1 VKDTAG
7 QGNPACP
14 GCGHD
19 PPRPLT
25 ASFLLCGGLTAAAQQ
40 QASVTPLVAGTI
52 NTVTRTNP
60 RKINGPWADG
70 RVLDL
75 HSSGSEFLGYDE
87 FGHEQF
93 DTRRTEVGEL
103 LYRLKYRN
111 DATAIDEIGIVAGEF
126 IRSWR
131 VEFEVIVPAP
141 PTRARRVQPLHQIAD
156 ELARRFEVPVVKAVT
171 KNAAGAAELKD
182 LREFHERQAV
192 LEGALSVNAAAIAGK
207 RVLLV
212 GDLIRSGATLGA
224 VATALSDAGAAIIF
238 AFALTKT
245 RRV

>member
-1 VKDTAG
+1 M
-7 QGNPACP
+7 
-14 GCGHD
+14 
-19 PPRPLT
+19 
-25 ASFLLCGGLTAAAQQ
+25 LLRRAQSREQAARTILG
-40 QASVTPLVAGTI
+40 VTK
-52 NTVTRTNP
+52 TNP
-60 RKINGPWADG
+60 LRIDGPWADG

-87 FGHEQF
+87 YGHEQF

-103 LYRLKYRN
+103 LYRLKYRG
-111 DATAIDEIGIVAGEF
+111 DTTAIQEIGTVAEHF

-131 VEFEVIVPAP
+131 IEFDVIVPAP
-141 PTRARRVQPLHQIAD
+141 PTRSRRVQPLHQIAD
-156 ELARRFEVPVVKAVT
+156 ELSRRFDVPVVKAVT
-171 KNAAGAAELKD
+171 KKAAGAAELKN

-192 LEGALSVNAAAIAGK
+192 LQGALAVNGRAVSGK

-212 GDLIRSGATLGA
+212 DDLIRSGATLGA
-224 VATALSDAGAAIIF
+224 VAAALTDAGAAIIF

>member
-1 VKDTAG
+1 
-7 QGNPACP
+7 
-14 GCGHD
+14 
-19 PPRPLT
+19 
-25 ASFLLCGGLTAAAQQ
+25 
-40 QASVTPLVAGTI
+40 VTK
-52 NTVTRTNP
+52 TNP
-60 RKINGPWADG
+60 RKIDGPWADG

-111 DATAIDEIGIVAGEF
+111 DITAVAEIGVVAETF

-131 VEFEVIVPAP
+131 IEFDVIVPAP
-141 PTRARRVQPLHQIAD
+141 PTRYRRVQPLHQIAD
-156 ELARRFEVPVVKAVT
+156 ELARRFDVAVVKAVS
-171 KNAAGAAELKD
+171 KNAAGAAELKN

-192 LEGALSVNAAAIAGK
+192 LQGALTVNARSIAGK
-207 RVLLV
+207 RVFLID
-212 GDLIRSGATLGA
+212 DLIRSGATLGA
-224 VATALSDAGAAIIF
+224 VAVALSEAGAATIF

>member
-1 VKDTAG
+1 MRQNVV
-7 QGNPACP
+7 
-14 GCGHD
+14 
-19 PPRPLT
+19 
-25 ASFLLCGGLTAAAQQ
+25 
-40 QASVTPLVAGTI
+40 VTTI
-52 NTVTRTNP
+52 NP
-60 RKINGPWADG
+60 RKIDGPSADG

-75 HSSGSEFLGYDE
+75 HSTGSEFLGYDE

-93 DTRRTEVGEL
+93 HTRRTEVGEL

-111 DATAIDEIGIVAGEF
+111 DATAVAEIGTVAEEL

-131 VEFEVIVPAP
+131 IKFDVIVPAP
-141 PTRARRVQPLHQIAD
+141 PTRSRRVQPLHQIAD
-156 ELARRFEVPVVKAVT
+156 ELARRFDVPVVKAVS

-192 LEGALSVNAAAIAGK
+192 LQGALSVNSQAIAGK
-207 RVLLV
+207 RVLLID
-212 GDLIRSGATLGA
+212 DLIRSGATLGA
-224 VATALSDAGAAIIF
+224 VATALSDAGAATIY

>member
-1 VKDTAG
+1 MPFAAHERGVPQNVIVTA
-7 QGNPACP
+7 
-14 GCGHD
+14 
-19 PPRPLT
+19 
-25 ASFLLCGGLTAAAQQ
+25 
-40 QASVTPLVAGTI
+40 
-52 NTVTRTNP
+52 TNP
-60 RKINGPWADG
+60 RKIDGPWTDG

-75 HSSGSEFLGYDE
+75 HSTGSEFLGYDE

-103 LYRLKYRN
+103 LYRLKYRS
-111 DATAIDEIGIVAGEF
+111 DATAIAEIGAVAEEL

-131 VEFEVIVPAP
+131 IEFDIIVPAP
-141 PTRARRVQPLHQIAD
+141 PTRPRRVQPLYQIAE
-156 ELARRFEVPVVKAVT
+156 ELARRLGVPLLKAVT

-192 LEGALSVNAAAIAGK
+192 LQGALSVDSRAVAGK
-207 RVLLV
+207 RVLLID
-212 GDLIRSGATLGA
+212 DLIRSGATLGA
-224 VATALSDAGAAIIF
+224 VSTALSDAGAATIF

>member
-1 VKDTAG
+1 
-7 QGNPACP
+7 
-14 GCGHD
+14 
-19 PPRPLT
+19 LT
-25 ASFLLCGGLTAAAQQ
+25 K
-40 QASVTPLVAGTI
+40 
-52 NTVTRTNP
+52 TNP
-60 RKINGPWADG
+60 LKINGPWADG

-87 FGHEQF
+87 YGHEQF

-111 DATAIDEIGIVAGEF
+111 DLSAVEEIGAVAEKI
-126 IRSWR
+126 IRSWHIN
-131 VEFEVIVPAP
+131 FDVIVPAP
-141 PTRARRVQPLHQIAD
+141 PTRSRRVQPLHLIAD
-156 ELARRFEVPVVKAVT
+156 ELARRFAVPVLKAVSKKT
-171 KNAAGAAELKD
+171 AGAAELKD

-192 LEGALSVNAAAIAGK
+192 LQDAIVVNGRAIAGK

-212 GDLIRSGATLGA
+212 DDLIRSGATLGA
-224 VATALSDAGAAIIF
+224 VATALTEAGAAIIY